1 METNDW
7 EGIRKDLDKRP
18 IEGISGQANETD
30 ILNIFN
36 KYGISNTPSSHH
48 PITPSLQLWGTGSIY
63 REFMHVDDM
72 ASACVFILQKVSS
85 PQLYDEYK
93 HTHIN
98 IGTGTDLTIKDVAM
112 LIKKITGFRGNISWD
127 ASKPDGTPKKLLD
140 ISLLSKLG
148 FKSLFPLEE
157 GINSVYKHYID
168 NL

>member
-1 METNDW
+1 
-7 EGIRKDLDKRP
+7 
-18 IEGISGQANETD
+18 
-30 ILNIFN
+30 
-36 KYGISNTPSSHH
+36 
-48 PITPSLQLWGTGSIY
+48 
-63 REFMHVDDM
+63 
-72 ASACVFILQKVSS
+72 
-85 PQLYDEYK
+85 
-93 HTHIN
+93 
-98 IGTGTDLTIKDVAM
+98 LTQIIC

>member
-1 METNDW
+1 
-7 EGIRKDLDKRP
+7 
-18 IEGISGQANETD
+18 
-30 ILNIFN
+30 
-36 KYGISNTPSSHH
+36 
-48 PITPSLQLWGTGSIY
+48 
-63 REFMHVDDM
+63 MHVDDM

-98 IGTGTDLTIKDVAM
+98 IGTGTDLTINDVAM
-112 LIKKITGFRGNISWD
+112 LIKKITGFHGNISWD

-148 FKSLFPLEE
+148 FKSIFSLEE